1 MITTNHVYSRI
12 RDAVKTE
19 YPNAYLT
26 ADKVSAPPHFPC
38 VECVEMDS
46 YPERSATTIN
56 LTDDQ
61 RRSVFEVQAYS
72 NKQNGAALEAREIMD
87 IVTAEFKAMGYR
99 CTTCSPLVN
108 AADTTIKRYVARYTR
123 LIGGGDTL
131 YDEEE

>member
-19 YPNAYLT
+19 YTDAFIT
-26 ADKVSAPPHFPC
+26 SEKVSAPPHFPC

-46 YPERSATTIN
+46 YPERDAITIN
-56 LTDDQ
+56 MTDNQ
-61 RRSVFEVQAYS
+61 RRSVFEVQAFS
-72 NKQNGAALEAREIMD
+72 NKQSGASIEAKAIMD
-87 IVTAEFKAMGYR
+87 IVTAEFKVMGYR
-99 CTTCSPLVN
+99 CTTCAPVVN

-123 LIGGGDTL
+123 FLGGGDKF